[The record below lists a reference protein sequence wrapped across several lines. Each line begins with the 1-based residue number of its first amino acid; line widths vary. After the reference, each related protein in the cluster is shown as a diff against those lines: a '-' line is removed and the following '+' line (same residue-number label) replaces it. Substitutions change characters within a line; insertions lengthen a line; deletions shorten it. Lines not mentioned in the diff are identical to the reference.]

1 MSTLGHAVKNFYVQ
15 RVHRYL
21 QNNYKFMILIKRLYW
36 KYVIRQDQYLVYLV
50 KDMDFIDKSRSVF
63 WWIDILLLKSNGI
76 YIKLLWT

>member
-1 MSTLGHAVKNFYVQ
+1 
-15 RVHRYL
+15 
-21 QNNYKFMILIKRLYW
+21 MILIKRLYW